1 MRIWNSVEDVC
12 RGLLTLKT
20 QLRNFRKIYNIVIA
34 SERGFNHPIER
45 LHNSIRERTKVMRGF
60 HGSMLSASAIMKGYE
75 IYYNF
80 CRKHQVLNKY
90 PYELATNL
98 ELGNNKGLD
107 LIKLAKSKK

>member
-1 MRIWNSVEDVC
+1 
-12 RGLLTLKT
+12 
-20 QLRNFRKIYNIVIA
+20 
-34 SERGFNHPIER
+34 
-45 LHNSIRERTKVMRGF
+45 MRGF

-80 CRKHQVLNKY
+80 CSKHQVLNKY

-98 ELGNNKGLD
+98 ELGNNKGFD